1 MTTLRRLVTFAGV
14 SSGVVVVATTI
25 GANDAVG
32 GVDPVKAARGAFRAV
47 YAATTVATLIV
58 DYKTVGEARYGEAH
72 ERSAVRLRKM
82 CARNGGLYV
91 KAGQFASTAGGVPL
105 AYSRELSK
113 LQDEV
118 EASAREPTLRV
129 VREAFGGISPDVLF
143 ESFDEAPIAAASLAQ
158 VHKARLRSSG
168 KTVAVKIQ
176 RPGLERSIESDLFTM
191 SSLSVLTK
199 FFFPSFDFTFMVDEF
214 KSRLEKEIDFEL
226 EGRNCER
233 LARAFA
239 DDERIDSPEIIWEFT
254 RPKVLTMEFIDG
266 VKITDIDAM
275 KAAGLDPK
283 VAALAMS
290 DAFARMLLVHGYVH
304 GDPHPGNVLCRAHPS
319 GNGKTQVVI
328 LDHGLYSE
336 LSESS
341 RRAMSNL
348 WLAIATGNAS
358 RAVGAAK
365 ELKVPDEFTWLLPLT
380 LARKTTDGRPVNREL
395 LEKKWAEDKAK
406 GGVGRPG
413 LTEASLIGQNLS
425 KEMIIVL
432 RANALVRNVI
442 KALGA
447 KDERAVTALEIRRQW
462 SNVRYAALGVI
473 IPNGLGESTL
483 ANVPYPTRLRW
494 RLATIGVSTRTAF
507 FALRRRLSTHR
518 R

>member
-1 MTTLRRLVTFAGV
+1 
-14 SSGVVVVATTI
+14 
-25 GANDAVG
+25 
-32 GVDPVKAARGAFRAV
+32 
-47 YAATTVATLIV
+47 
-58 DYKTVGEARYGEAH
+58 
-72 ERSAVRLRKM
+72 
-82 CARNGGLYV
+82 
-91 KAGQFASTAGGVPL
+91 
-105 AYSRELSK
+105 
-113 LQDEV
+113 
-118 EASAREPTLRV
+118 
-129 VREAFGGISPDVLF
+129 
-143 ESFDEAPIAAASLAQ
+143 
-158 VHKARLRSSG
+158 
-168 KTVAVKIQ
+168 
-176 RPGLERSIESDLFTM
+176 
-191 SSLSVLTK
+191 
-199 FFFPSFDFTFMVDEF
+199 
-214 KSRLEKEIDFEL
+214 
-226 EGRNCER
+226 
-233 LARAFA
+233 
-239 DDERIDSPEIIWEFT
+239 
-254 RPKVLTMEFIDG
+254 
-266 VKITDIDAM
+266 
-275 KAAGLDPK
+275 
-283 VAALAMS
+283 
-290 DAFARMLLVHGYVH
+290 MLLVHGYIH